1 MLLLFEIV
9 EIVWN
14 CEIVWNYLKLLVK
27 LLLCCEIIGET
38 GRDSTNGPYVIFDE
52 HYFGEILDV
61 DEVRNKAKNIDI
73 SKHPTRI
80 QAVLKSIAD
89 GKKYYLRDA
98 TISLK

>member
-1 MLLLFEIV
+1 
-9 EIVWN
+9 
-14 CEIVWNYLKLLVK
+14 
-27 LLLCCEIIGET
+27 
-38 GRDSTNGPYVIFDE
+38 YVIFDE